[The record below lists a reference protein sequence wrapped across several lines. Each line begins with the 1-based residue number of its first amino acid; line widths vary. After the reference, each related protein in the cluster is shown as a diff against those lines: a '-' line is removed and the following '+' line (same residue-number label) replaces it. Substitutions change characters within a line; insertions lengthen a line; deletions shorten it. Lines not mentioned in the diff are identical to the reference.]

1 MLEKSPLKNIF
12 ANRSFRFLYVAGL
25 TSELGSFVTD
35 TAVMLFVFALSG
47 HNKTYLG
54 SIRVLFLLCFTAGS
68 LLGGPLGVRFNKRT
82 LLLTSE
88 FCRIPLILSLMYFH
102 NIHFVMMA
110 NALIGFF
117 TGIYNPSRQAL
128 INEIVPEKEI
138 QNANSLFGSTMA
150 VLHMAGP
157 FIGATLYSINKGIF
171 EVLILDLATYV
182 IGIYLLFKITTI
194 IKSET
199 QNQSYALSS
208 FWHDFKEGFNYVL
221 SRFDLSAMLA
231 YTLVM
236 GFCIGV
242 LIPLL
247 IPFVS
252 EVLHKGDREYGIV
265 ISLFGLG
272 GIAGGFLSHYLSKH
286 FRAVNLFL
294 IGIFA
299 ETALMPIWIR
309 TTNFYLSC
317 LIFLIWG
324 ILVFIRIPAQL
335 NYISATVP
343 KEYMTR
349 VHSFL
354 DLVFVVPNISAGL
367 LVAIIGGK
375 LSTYD
380 VLNYTS
386 IIFIILTIA
395 GLFSKRTKALLKASA
410 H

>member
-1 MLEKSPLKNIF
+1 MFEKSPLRNIF
-12 ANRSFRFLYVAGL
+12 ANKNFRFLYVAGL

-35 TAVMLFVFALSG
+35 TAIMLFVFALSG
-47 HNKTYLG
+47 QNKTYLG

-68 LLGGPLGVRFNKRT
+68 LLGGPLGVRFNKRN
-82 LLLTSE
+82 LLLFSE
-88 FCRIPLILSLMYFH
+88 FCRIPLILSLLYFH
-102 NIHFVMMA
+102 EIHFVMIA

-171 EVLILDLATYV
+171 EVLILDLATYA
-182 IGIYLLFKITTI
+182 IGIFLLFRITNLV
-194 IKSET
+194 KVESEKHDQQHST
-199 QNQSYALSS
+199 
-208 FWHDFKEGFNYVL
+208 FWHDFKDGCNYVL

-247 IPFVS
+247 IPFVG
-252 EVLHKGDREYGIV
+252 EVLHKGDREYGII
-265 ISLFGLG
+265 ISLFGFG
-272 GIAGGFLSHYLSKH
+272 GIAGGYLAHYLSKH
-286 FRAVNLFL
+286 FRAVNLF
-294 IGIFA
+294 IFGIFS
-299 ETALMPIWIR
+299 EVILMPIWVR

-317 LIFLIWG
+317 FIFFIWG
-324 ILVFIRIPAQL
+324 VFVFIRIPAQL

-343 KEYMTR
+343 KAYMTR

-354 DLVFVVPNISAGL
+354 DLVFVVPNVSAGL

-386 IIFIILTIA
+386 IIFIVLTIA